1 MGYITHGLNFFNS
14 HLYKFNDIECANIPT
29 CNLTKIMHNIVATIG
44 KMWHLLY
51 TTTFNDYV
59 WAFKQYSTLYQCYLP
74 SGPFG
79 HGPHKNEL
87 LLTKAHML
95 GNLAKLVATIANYTL
110 RSSFTTQMFHVSMIC
125 MSINY
130 HPCIFF
136 FKFFILPHL
145 QSCTNRFS
153 A

>member
-1 MGYITHGLNFFNS
+1 
-14 HLYKFNDIECANIPT
+14 
-29 CNLTKIMHNIVATIG
+29 MHNIVATIG

-51 TTTFNDYV
+51 TTTFDDYV
-59 WAFKQYSTLYQCYLP
+59 WAFKQHSTLYRCYLP

-95 GNLAKLVATIANYTL
+95 GDLAKLVATIANYTL
-110 RSSFTTQMFHVSMIC
+110 RSSFTTQILHVSMIC
-125 MSINY
+125 MSINC
-130 HPCIFF
+130 HSCFFF
-136 FKFFILPHL
+136 FKFFMLPHL